1 MGTGEVEVGCLGGVA
16 EGDVEGGCEGE
27 SVD

>member
-1 MGTGEVEVGCLGGVA
+1 MGACEVELGGLRGIA

-27 SVD
+27 CVD

>member
-1 MGTGEVEVGCLGGVA
+1 MGAGEVEGGGLGGIA

>member
-1 MGTGEVEVGCLGGVA
+1 MGAGEIQVRGLGGIA